1 MAYEVS
7 FPDRYILYVA
17 DEPLETNLRNLV
29 GDIFLSGF
37 ACLLR
42 QNVYLCP
49 V

>member
-1 MAYEVS
+1 MR
-7 FPDRYILYVA
+7 FPFLTGYILYVA
-17 DEPLETNLRNLV
+17 DDPLETNLRNLV

-37 ACLLR
+37 VCLLR